1 MGQPMSD
8 VILALDSMAL
18 ELASILGNRGQ
29 NNAEFV
35 SDLQRLF
42 EAHLELFVVDEPT
55 PLSPTRKQVINYLQ
69 ASIQAMQTATRIVHL
84 GFNQPHDITKNLKR
98 GVRQLKTLEE
108 LFDLYYLA
116 EQATRPSDQKPRFY
130 DERAAEAALS
140 EVFNNIVEELDT
152 RERQGMGHLGGG
164 SLAETFYGAPRDE
177 AGWTFE
183 AVEFDKELP
192 FSSGKPGLR
201 NFPWNSTGVV

>member
-164 SLAETFYGAPRDE
+164 SLAEIFFAAPSDE
-177 AGWTFE
+177 AGWTFG
-183 AVEFDKELP
+183 AVEFDKDDA
-192 FSSGKPGLR
+192 LR
-201 NFPWNSTGVV
+201 VAVFVRKTWLT